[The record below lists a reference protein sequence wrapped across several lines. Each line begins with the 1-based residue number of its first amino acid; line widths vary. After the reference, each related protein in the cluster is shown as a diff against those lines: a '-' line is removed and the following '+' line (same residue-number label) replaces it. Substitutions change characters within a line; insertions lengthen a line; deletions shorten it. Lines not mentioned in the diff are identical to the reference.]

1 MKCTIIIS
9 RLMASLSKYKKERKV
24 KNKLINFDE
33 LIFFVGYKKIL

>member
-9 RLMASLSKYKKERKV
+9 RLMASLLKYKKERKV